1 MTHIN
6 NTAPGRSVCFLL
18 TGFFFPDPQSVTA
31 MGSPGNV
38 SLIKNFTGR
47 QGMDSAA
54 STAMTTPV
62 AFTASGARKDS
73 TDREKET
80 AVYPAT
86 VTPKVAGEKGQRG
99 GGEGEEGKE
108 GKRESG
114 LEGEANRPGERCST
128 SRTTGN
134 LTRHYFLLLFF
145 VNFSLK
151 RNTFF

>member
-1 MTHIN
+1 M
-6 NTAPGRSVCFLL
+6 CFLL

-86 VTPKVAGEKGQRG
+86 VTPKVPGEKGQRG
-99 GGEGEEGKE
+99 RRRRGGRQGRKEGERVG
-108 GKRESG
+108 GRSQQARREV
-114 LEGEANRPGERCST
+114 
-128 SRTTGN
+128 
-134 LTRHYFLLLFF
+134 F
-145 VNFSLK
+145 NF
-151 RNTFF
+151 

>member
-1 MTHIN
+1 M
-6 NTAPGRSVCFLL
+6 
-18 TGFFFPDPQSVTA
+18 FFFPDPQSVTA

-38 SLIKNFTGR
+38 SLIQNFTGR

-73 TDREKET
+73 TGREKET

-86 VTPKVAGEKGQRG
+86 VTPKVAGERDKEGD
-99 GGEGEEGKE
+99 GEGEEGNE
-108 GKRESG
+108 GGRESG
-114 LEGEANRPGERCST
+114 LEGEANRPRERCST

-134 LTRHYFLLLFF
+134 LTRHCCCCLSFQSEKKYVFLKSEL
-145 VNFSLK
+145 
-151 RNTFF
+151 